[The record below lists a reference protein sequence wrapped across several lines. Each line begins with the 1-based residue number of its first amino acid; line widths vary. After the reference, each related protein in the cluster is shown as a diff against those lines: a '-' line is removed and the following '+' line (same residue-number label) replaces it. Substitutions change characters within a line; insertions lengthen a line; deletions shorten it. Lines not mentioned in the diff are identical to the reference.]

1 VEDFLIKNYIQSQT
15 CLNTSSTVTLLT
27 SQNPEEN
34 QIKSEDSVNS
44 SLQHPTATSSENQ
57 QNDMD
62 ISTTTSTITNVSSI
76 ENFDSN
82 ENSENEEMAK
92 EMKEENIENVHLE
105 NFTHPIVD
113 GYSEINKSDS
123 AIDIS
128 ESVASSNQIN
138 MESAESVDTKE
149 NETSNFNINE
159 EKETKE

>member
-1 VEDFLIKNYIQSQT
+1 MKNYIQSQT

-27 SQNPEEN
+27 SLNPEEN

-44 SLQHPTATSSENQ
+44 SLQHTTATSSENQ
-57 QNDMD
+57 QNEMD

-82 ENSENEEMAK
+82 ENSETEEMAK

-105 NFTHPIVD
+105 NFTHPIVVD

-128 ESVASSNQIN
+128 ENVASSNQIN
-138 MESAESVDTKE
+138 MESTESVDTKE
-149 NETSNFNINE
+149 NETSHSNINE
-159 EKETKE
+159 EKESKE